1 MNFTENIAVFIFK
14 QGLVYYFDTVIVRL
28 QNDEIVI
35 YNTVKQA
42 ISKKRCIFVQNIVW
56 IFVHLPAEMAE
67 QAQRFL
73 LERQHK
79 IFADNHIHLVGMELA
94 CGGIVVNLCGSKN
107 IAAVVFNFRTL
118 FAAENIFNNQ
128 LMDTIRLKR
137 VFKQGDIID
146 ADKMQPVDLTFLR
159 TDNIGQVFSSKII
172 MLNKGIGGI
181 QGLMNSRARRIVGIA
196 ALHGLVLQS
205 VGCFNWIGWF
215 AHKDKSCF
223 LVRMNCTD
231 RKGRLKTDFQTA

>member
-1 MNFTENIAVFIFK
+1 M
-14 QGLVYYFDTVIVRL
+14 
-28 QNDEIVI
+28 
-35 YNTVKQA
+35 
-42 ISKKRCIFVQNIVW
+42 
-56 IFVHLPAEMAE
+56 HLPAEMAE
-67 QAQRFL
+67 QTQRFL

-79 IFADNHIHLVGMELA
+79 IFADNHIHLVRMELA

-118 FAAENIFNNQ
+118 FAAKNIFNNQ

-159 TDNIGQVFSSKII
+159 TDNIGQVFSGKII

-181 QGLMNSRARRIVGIA
+181 QGLMNGRARRIVGIA
-196 ALHGLVLQS
+196 ALYGLVLQS